1 VWNFAAV
8 SSIARH
14 PSDCT
19 SAATPSLICSCN
31 AASLSCPPVVLVV
44 LLVVLLVCVLVL
56 IGASLSRPPKRVR
69 VGRCPPALR
78 AVGSPLRRKAARRG
92 RSGSPGQGGKPKKL
106 PAQRLRKDLGRP
118 CPGRSG
124 PASSG
129 GQPESDGAGR
139 RPSTS
144 VPQGP
149 RCAGCRAG
157 LVSCSAC
164 FPARSLRRV
173 RLGCPHPAGG
183 CCVRAGPGAGRGRSG
198 LGLGCRR
205 ARLVS
210 CGRCGATAPAH
221 WRRRGTTAAPCPSRW
236 RAAAGRRRRVR
247 RPGEAGRCRPVAV
260 SERRPTRPA
269 QWSRSSRPRLGP
281 APDSGARPRSPAA
294 VGAADRPQRRP
305 GPR

>member
-1 VWNFAAV
+1 LGALARGGAAP
-8 SSIARH
+8 H
-14 PSDCT
+14 NPGGN
-19 SAATPSLICSCN
+19 LEK
-31 AASLSCPPVVLVV
+31 
-44 LLVVLLVCVLVL
+44 
-56 IGASLSRPPKRVR
+56 LSRPQ
-69 VGRCPPALR
+69 
-78 AVGSPLRRKAARRG
+78 AVHI
-92 RSGSPGQGGKPKKL
+92 
-106 PAQRLRKDLGRP
+106 
-118 CPGRSG
+118 G
-124 PASSG
+124 PAGTALCGLPCWSG
-129 GQPESDGAGR
+129 ELLGLL
-139 RPSTS
+139 PSP
-144 VPQGP
+144 VPTPG
-149 RCAGCRAG
+149 
-157 LVSCSAC
+157 V
-164 FPARSLRRV
+164 LR
-173 RLGCPHPAGG
+173 CPHPAGG

-205 ARLVS
+205 AQLVS
-210 CGRCGATAPAH
+210 CGRCGVTAPAR